1 MKIANWFI
9 AAVLSLSAAATPLIA
24 GEPALV
30 AAATDLKFALPAVA
44 TAFEGAT
51 GKSVKLTFG
60 ASGQLAAQIEN
71 GAPFEVFLS
80 ADEALVT
87 GLAAKGLTRDGG
99 KLYGLGHVALY
110 IPEGSP
116 VAADANLAGL
126 KAALA
131 SSTLGKFAIANPEH
145 APYGRA
151 ARAALQKAGL
161 WDAIGPHLVLG
172 ENVSQA
178 LQFAETGGAGGA
190 LVSAPLVEAPEF
202 TGKGHHVRVA
212 AALAAPLRQRLV
224 VLKTASP
231 DAAEFAAFITSD
243 KGQAILAK
251 YGFSAPDGS

>member
-1 MKIANWFI
+1 MKFATCLI
-9 AAVLSLSAAATPLIA
+9 AAVLTLSVASVSARA

-30 AAATDLKFALPAVA
+30 AAAADLKFALPAVA
-44 TAFEGAT
+44 SAFEAET
-51 GKSVKLTFG
+51 GKAVRLTFG

-80 ADEALVT
+80 ADEALVA

-110 IPEGSP
+110 IPERSP
-116 VAADANLAGL
+116 VAPDANLAGL

-131 SSTLGKFAIANPEH
+131 AGTFGKFAIANPEH

-178 LQFAETGGAGGA
+178 LQFAETGGASGA

-202 TGKGHHVRVA
+202 TGKGRHVRVA
-212 AALAAPLRQRLV
+212 AALAPPLRQRLA
-224 VLKTASP
+224 VLKIARQ
-231 DAAEFAAFITSD
+231 DAADFAAFITSD
-243 KGQAILAK
+243 KGQAILVK